1 MKNLNSLPMG
11 ELIPAKP
18 AVPKKRNPENLKIRD
33 RIMKW
38 NSSGSNNSTAHLFRN
53 KQNPFETW
61 QQMDVISKCW
71 IHNSTRFAARPLL
84 WLICDLKSQYIFCIF
99 RYFVVW
105 GTASF
110 RYIHY
115 KKRFEWPAI
124 FLGKN
129 KVTHTYIPLRVMDN
143 GWYLFTLNVP

>member
-1 MKNLNSLPMG
+1 MKQLKTLPME

-18 AVPKKRNPENLKIRD
+18 AVQQKPNPENLKNQG

-38 NSSGSNNSTAHLFRN
+38 NSSGSNNLTAHQFRN

-71 IHNSTRFAARPLL
+71 IHNSTQFAARPLF
-84 WLICDLKSQYIFCIF
+84 WLICDLKGQYILFIF

-110 RYIHY
+110 RYIQY
-115 KKRFEWPAI
+115 NNSFEWPAI

-129 KVTHTYIPLRVMDN
+129 KVFDTLTHTYIPLRVMGN
-143 GWYLFTLNVP
+143 G